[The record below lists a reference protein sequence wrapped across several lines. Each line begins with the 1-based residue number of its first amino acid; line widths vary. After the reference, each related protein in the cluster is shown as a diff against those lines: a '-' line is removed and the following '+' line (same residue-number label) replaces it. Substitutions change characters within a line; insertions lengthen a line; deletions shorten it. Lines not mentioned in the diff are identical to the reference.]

1 MRNVSDSTI
10 ISTKNYDLKNGS
22 GSCGICYA
30 VCPVTAIINLTYNH
44 RQQQQ
49 KKQDHRHHH
58 HHVLLSQSFPVI
70 STKIFLSF
78 LARWLTIFL
87 RPLLLTEQVIDSV
100 YRHSFQMSYAIYFNS
115 LFITSLI
122 IYVIPSSSGISSWHL
137 RSVILYPAT
146 LLRKE
151 ILSPLFFCLF
161 LSLTSNITTDKRYSY
176 MFMDIT
182 SQNYTKIF
190 FCLRSCLGH
199 FKPKQLWKPL

>member
-1 MRNVSDSTI
+1 MRNVSESTI

-30 VCPVTAIINLTYNH
+30 VCLVTAIINFTYNH

-49 KKQDHRHHH
+49 KPDH

-78 LARWLTIFL
+78 HARWLTIFL

-122 IYVIPSSSGISSWHL
+122 IYVISSSSGISSWHL
-137 RSVILYPAT
+137 RSVILYPVTSEKGNSLAFI
-146 LLRKE
+146 LLF
-151 ILSPLFFCLF
+151 ISF
-161 LSLTSNITTDKRYSY
+161 L
-176 MFMDIT
+176 DIEH
-182 SQNYTKIF
+182 YD
-190 FCLRSCLGH
+190 R
-199 FKPKQLWKPL
+199 